1 MGAKMKSQ
9 RIAVAA
15 ALLIAVSAQAQDAE
29 NPPTLKLDRIPS
41 LPAFAGQT
49 RAPAAAHS
57 EFKVETVAGG
67 LSTPWALAFLPEG
80 EILVS
85 EYATGTMRIVTAD
98 GKLTD
103 PLTGLPGIS
112 HEGWAGLFDVAL
124 DPDYQSNSYIYF
136 SYTAPSG
143 NAESP
148 NIPRVARARLERDTM
163 NIADVEVLLDGTAW
177 QELHFA
183 PDGKLLTSGTT
194 TISGADSQ
202 DLASYSGKLLRINSD
217 GTIPRDNP
225 WSSNEDVPS
234 AIWTYGHRDISGF
247 ATHPETGEIWITEH
261 GPRGGDEIN
270 IIKRGANYGWPVISY
285 GTDYTGEPVG
295 SGKTA
300 QDGIEQPRYFWR
312 PSIAP
317 SGLMFYTGDMF
328 PEWQGNLF
336 VTSLSGQHISRLVLD
351 GEKVIGEER
360 LLIERGQRIRELRQ
374 GPDGALYVLT
384 NEENDAPKG
393 RAELLRIYR

>member
-1 MGAKMKSQ
+1 M

-15 ALLIAVSAQAQDAE
+15 ALLMTLTVHAQDAE

-49 RAPAAAHS
+49 RAPAATHS
-57 EFKVETVAGG
+57 VFKVETVVAG
-67 LSTPWALAFLPEG
+67 LSTPWALAFLPG
-80 EILVS
+80 DEILVS

-98 GKLTD
+98 RGLTD
-103 PLTGLPGIS
+103 PLRGLPPIS
-112 HEGWAGLFDVAL
+112 HEGWAGLFDVTL
-124 DPDYQSNSYIYF
+124 DPDYERNSYIYF

-143 NAESP
+143 NPESP
-148 NIPRVARARLERDTM
+148 NIPRVARAKLERDALM
-163 NIADVEVLLDGTAW
+163 IADTEVLLDGTAW

-183 PDGKLLTSGTT
+183 PDGKLLVSGASTSGTT
-194 TISGADSQ
+194 GGQ
-202 DLASYSGKLLRINSD
+202 DLSSYGGKLLRINAD

-225 WSSNEDVPS
+225 WSDNEDIPT
-234 AIWTYGHRDISGF
+234 AIWTYGHRDISGI
-247 ATHPETGEIWITEH
+247 ATHPVTGDIWITEH

-270 IIKRGANYGWPVISY
+270 IIRRGANYGWPAISY

-295 SGKTA
+295 TGLATK
-300 QDGIEQPRYFWR
+300 DGMEQPRYFWR

-351 GEKVIGEER
+351 GDKVVGEER
-360 LLIERGQRIRELRQ
+360 LLVDRAERIRELRQ
-374 GPDGALYVLT
+374 GPDGALYALT